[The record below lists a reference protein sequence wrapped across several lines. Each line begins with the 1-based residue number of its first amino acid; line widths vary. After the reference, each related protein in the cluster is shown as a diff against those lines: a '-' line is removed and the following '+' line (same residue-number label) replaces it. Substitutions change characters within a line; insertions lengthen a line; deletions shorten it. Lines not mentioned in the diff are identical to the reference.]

1 MLPLFINA
9 KYKNPLLRQGIFMF
23 LRLFEKLFVT
33 LHKNNHLV
41 LCNSLILVF

>member
-33 LHKNNHLV
+33 LHKTRGLFS
-41 LCNSLILVF
+41 CNSLI

>member
-9 KYKNPLLRQGIFMF
+9 KYKNPLLRQGIFLF

-33 LHKNNHLV
+33 LHKTRGLF